1 MRRLQPSTTP
11 VVFPMEMWHSPVGN
25 QNGLSAERNR
35 MKLLEVE
42 ERDWEQTA
50 AIIDRFFK
58 VRAED
63 LA

>member
-1 MRRLQPSTTP
+1 
-11 VVFPMEMWHSPVGN
+11 
-25 QNGLSAERNR
+25 